1 MLLQGDF
8 LALLFL
14 VVYVGAIAVLF
25 LFVVMIQ
32 APKVDTK
39 ALFDKNQN
47 LPISSILV
55 VVFSGEQFQLVQGGT
70 GEISTSLEPEYIN
83 WLVIHDQKSH
93 VESQGQVLYTYYFFD
108 FLQAGFVL
116 LVAMLG
122 AIMQSLH
129 KSIPHKKQQIHEQLS
144 RNVSEA
150 VFNLKV

>member
-39 ALFDKNQN
+39 GMFENNQN
-47 LPISSILV
+47 QPIGSILI
-55 VVFSGEQFQLVQGGT
+55 VVFSGELFLLIQGGT
-70 GEISTSLEPEYIN
+70 GDIYGSVEPDYIN

-93 VESQGQVLYTYYFFD
+93 LESLGQVQYTYYFFD
-108 FLQAGFVL
+108 FLQAGFVQQ
-116 LVAMLG
+116 VAMQG
-122 AIMQSLH
+122 AIMLSLH
-129 KSIPHKKQQIHEQLS
+129 KSTPHKKQQINEQLS
-144 RNVSEA
+144 RNVNEA